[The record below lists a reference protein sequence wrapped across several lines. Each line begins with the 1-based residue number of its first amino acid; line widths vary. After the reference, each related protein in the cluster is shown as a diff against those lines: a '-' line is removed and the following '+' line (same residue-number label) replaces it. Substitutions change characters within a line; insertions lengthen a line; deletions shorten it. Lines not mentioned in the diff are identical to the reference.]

1 MADRYVVGGIVFTDV
16 EQAKLAAAEAKRIE
30 ALNANINYE
39 NPKSVLSLYN
49 KAQANHVFRTP
60 VGVSYMLQLRGYLC
74 EQGIDPDSLAP
85 IEVPEAES
93 AKVQMKAGADA
104 TAAAGGNGT
113 EDADADPLGRLSEGH
128 QIKVFEARIEAQKK
142 RAQELKNRIM
152 QQWFIIGALALIIV
166 AMFIISL
173 TGNNPTI
180 LNYRSKIINQYS
192 EWEKE
197 LTERENALSLK
208 EQAAGA
214 GARLGE

>member
-16 EQAKLAAAEAKRIE
+16 EQAKLATAEAKRIE

-60 VGVSYMLQLRGYLC
+60 VGVSYMLQLRSFLC
-74 EQGIDPDSLAP
+74 QQGIDPDSLPP
-85 IEVPEAES
+85 IEVPQVES
-93 AKVQMKAGADA
+93 AVNMQQKGSAK
-104 TAAAGGNGT
+104 TAAAADQTG
-113 EDADADPLGRLSEGH
+113 EDGDGDHMDRLSEGR
-128 QIKVFEARIEAQKK
+128 QIKVFEARLEAQKK
-142 RAQELKNRIM
+142 RAQELRNRIR

-166 AMFIISL
+166 AMFVISL

-180 LNYRSKIINQYS
+180 LNYRSKILNQYS
-192 EWEKE
+192 EWEQE

-214 GARLGE
+214 GSRLGE